1 MFFCEFCKIF
11 KNAFIENTS
20 KWLLL
25 NVNKKYMFNYFWNDA
40 NFYLIWINHQNKL
53 TFNRLSANPQNGQ
66 THSNKSFEL
75 FECAWPFC
83 GLELIEFKVVQQVCL
98 NE

>member
-11 KNAFIENTS
+11 KNAFIENIS

-25 NVNKKYMFNYFWNDA
+25 NVNKKYVFNYFWNDA

-53 TFNRLSANPQNGQ
+53 TFNRLSANPIEW
-66 THSNKSFEL
+66 SNTL
-75 FECAWPFC
+75 
-83 GLELIEFKVVQQVCL
+83 
-98 NE
+98 